1 MKRALPYLLIFI
13 SALLHGN
20 DWVPYPIEGL
30 TKPVNQVDHIAGHFV
45 AWGGDALYVSP
56 DGSSWTEVEL
66 PLNQLVQSDAIL
78 GVFHTGAEWVVF
90 ASDRNQQAFRLRS
103 NDLQHWEAQTT
114 DISPYAWLFHG
125 KGRFFEVAG
134 TRMRTSTDGFNWQE
148 TAIEVDQTGSL
159 TGFGQLEDSLFVF
172 AHNRYWTSAD
182 GIQWNE
188 VSSPFLT
195 SQDGR
200 AEGIREIASYSGLT
214 FARTDGQ
221 LYRSQDRVQ
230 WEALLPLGIHADVL
244 LNTDDPVLQMAKTA
258 DALYAVTRSGRVLF
272 TNDGT
277 HWGTTGRSALPASYI
292 WTNSGVAAAGATVV
306 CTDGRDLFRKTAGS
320 GWEQVSNASWAPS
333 HRFEDFAPQ
342 FFAGT
347 YFVGGEGCR
356 LWGSE
361 DGIQWTANFKH
372 AGVTDWTGIHNP
384 ASFLDATLS
393 LAQGDGTLLAM
404 GYGDWVMLT
413 RDGSMWEHHWTT
425 MDGSPIEAQPDPL
438 GTGIM
443 QALDTPTYEEG
454 RWVSIRADGIPVTS
468 SDGVNWTSELQAP
481 AGLDLIRIVRGNGVF
496 VGQGTAWLHHSSD
509 GMTWTNASVEGL
521 TPGTVNGQ
529 FLGLVD
535 FNGGFVVTG
544 NGGQVFRSNDGQNWT
559 RIDVSIEGFAADGTI
574 FKIGDSLYLGATQG
588 SSPYVKMHPDGSF
601 SPVQVLPDP
610 ILPVEG
616 DASLQW
622 ALNSR
627 SEGVVHINADDLPHS
642 VVEVASLRNNL
653 QEGEGSKATFAVTR
667 HGDLTQALDVRISF
681 VGDASAGQDFRS
693 NLRSSGEDWV
703 LRFDPGFPVL
713 HVCIDPIA
721 DSQAESSETVALW
734 IREQAEYRIKPGSQ
748 VASVSLIDAP

>member
-1 MKRALPYLLIFI
+1 
-13 SALLHGN
+13 
-20 DWVPYPIEGL
+20 
-30 TKPVNQVDHIAGHFV
+30 
-45 AWGGDALYVSP
+45 
-56 DGSSWTEVEL
+56 
-66 PLNQLVQSDAIL
+66 
-78 GVFHTGAEWVVF
+78 
-90 ASDRNQQAFRLRS
+90 
-103 NDLQHWEAQTT
+103 
-114 DISPYAWLFHG
+114 
-125 KGRFFEVAG
+125 
-134 TRMRTSTDGFNWQE
+134 
-148 TAIEVDQTGSL
+148 
-159 TGFGQLEDSLFVF
+159 
-172 AHNRYWTSAD
+172 
-182 GIQWNE
+182 
-188 VSSPFLT
+188 
-195 SQDGR
+195 
-200 AEGIREIASYSGLT
+200 
-214 FARTDGQ
+214 
-221 LYRSQDRVQ
+221 
-230 WEALLPLGIHADVL
+230 
-244 LNTDDPVLQMAKTA
+244 
-258 DALYAVTRSGRVLF
+258 
-272 TNDGT
+272 
-277 HWGTTGRSALPASYI
+277 
-292 WTNSGVAAAGATVV
+292 
-306 CTDGRDLFRKTAGS
+306 
-320 GWEQVSNASWAPS
+320 
-333 HRFEDFAPQ
+333 
-342 FFAGT
+342 
-347 YFVGGEGCR
+347 
-356 LWGSE
+356 
-361 DGIQWTANFKH
+361 
-372 AGVTDWTGIHNP
+372 
-384 ASFLDATLS
+384 
-393 LAQGDGTLLAM
+393 
-404 GYGDWVMLT
+404 MLT

-468 SDGVNWTSELQAP
+468 SDGINWTSEAQAP
-481 AGLDLIRIVRGNGVF
+481 AGLDLIRIVRGYGIF
-496 VGQGTAWLHHSSD
+496 VGQGTTWLHHSSD

-521 TPGTVNGQ
+521 TPGTVNG
-529 FLGLVD
+529 FFNGLVD

-559 RIDVSIEGFAADGTI
+559 RIDVSIEGFTADGTI
-574 FKIGDSLYLGATQG
+574 IKIGDSLYLGATQG
-588 SSPYVKMHPDGSF
+588 SSPYVKMNPDGSF

-734 IREQAEYRIKPGSQ
+734 IREQAEYRINPESR